1 MNLKWMGSIKVVV
14 VVFKKN
20 NLIILLD
27 FLKQTH
33 HELVSV
39 GLM

>member
-1 MNLKWMGSIKVVV
+1 MNLKWMGSIKFV